1 MLSHDYTL
9 FTYEDLA
16 TVLMRRNN
24 GAEDNM
30 TGDVKDRVNRHLARS
45 LAVWNNFPGSL
56 SILQEYS
63 TSMSQYPFYYG

>member
-1 MLSHDYTL
+1 MYPFIIYVPTCIFTHDYTL

-30 TGDVKDRVNRHLARS
+30 TGDVA
-45 LAVWNNFPGSL
+45 
-56 SILQEYS
+56 
-63 TSMSQYPFYYG
+63 

>member
-1 MLSHDYTL
+1 MSNTPCHEQHSNSQENRQWLLSHDYTL

-30 TGDVKDRVNRHLARS
+30 TGDVA
-45 LAVWNNFPGSL
+45 
-56 SILQEYS
+56 
-63 TSMSQYPFYYG
+63 